1 MLRGWLRDK
10 KGELNAS
17 THSLDALS
25 EPQDIEASMRAAN
38 HIMNDDLQA
47 AEDGLANGTSSFHKM
62 GKGMVAFLRA
72 TLGFEPEIMREA
84 SERLADAE
92 STASADHRKAQ
103 RDSQV
108 HRSAIYPVGS
118 EFALCHAQAQ
128 LMSAVVGVLNESL
141 TESIRG
147 FYKLRKAF
155 VTLDAIL
162 AAEDKYMRG
171 HPRSAPSARASVD
184 SQRSNRSAR
193 PAEVVPGSIG
203 NDRRGKKQ
211 EKSLLDTVRQNEAQ
225 AAAKVSTN
233 SNGPTKAEDD
243 DDDDDDE
250 FYDADEAHE
259 PSQKTDT
266 YAGHIEIDRMTEA
279 SAESSMDV
287 EREGETQDLPP
298 LKAFSSSHQVLDHD
312 PDSEIFSNPID
323 VFIHSGANLSF
334 GLLLVMISM
343 IPPAFNRLLFII
355 GFHGDRDRGLRLL
368 WQASKFHNIN
378 GAMAG
383 LCLLGFYHQVISF
396 ADILPEASLTRTA
409 DNETQQDVQ
418 GYPQERCEALLQ
430 DMRTRHPKSQLW
442 LLEQARMESMKRR
455 LSSSLSILGSTSN
468 TKSPLKQVEAL
479 KMFDR
484 SLTAMFAHEYALCAE
499 SFLACVQL
507 NNWSHT
513 LYYYIAGAAHVE
525 MYRHLITSGASN
537 SKECKEHAAKATE
550 YLHQAPKHAGKK
562 KFMARQLPFDVFV
575 ARKVQKWD
583 ARAKEWDVLFIEAVG
598 VSPLEEII
606 FFFNGCGR
614 MDDDQLQTSLEN
626 LNWSDES
633 YGNEKTWKKEE
644 ADEKAILAVLRAVTL
659 RNLRRWN
666 AAVDILEKN
675 VLPVPVN
682 ELKGGLRDDWTA
694 PCARYE
700 MGVVCWMRRRE
711 GSGGARGKEQEEWVK
726 ECEEWVGKAAE
737 WGSFELDARIGLK
750 IATAKDTLAKFW
762 EGRR

>member
-1 MLRGWLRDK
+1 
-10 KGELNAS
+10 
-17 THSLDALS
+17 
-25 EPQDIEASMRAAN
+25 
-38 HIMNDDLQA
+38 MNDDLQA
-47 AEDGLANGTSSFHKM
+47 AEDGLAN
-62 GKGMVAFLRA
+62 
-72 TLGFEPEIMREA
+72 A

-92 STASADHRKAQ
+92 STSSADHRKAQ
-103 RDSQV
+103 RDPHV
-108 HRSAIYPVGS
+108 HKSAIYPVGS
-118 EFALCHAQAQ
+118 EFALCNAQAQ

-171 HPRSAPSARASVD
+171 HPRQATSVRASID
-184 SQRSNRSAR
+184 SARSNRSSRSTNAIT
-193 PAEVVPGSIG
+193 AGLG
-203 NDRRGKKQ
+203 NDRSGGKKQ

-225 AAAKVSTN
+225 AVAKSTKD
-233 SNGPTKAEDD
+233 SNGAPKAED

-250 FYDADEAHE
+250 FYDADEAHDS
-259 PSQKTDT
+259 SQTDT
-266 YAGHIEIDRMTEA
+266 YAGHIEINGVSRD
-279 SAESSMDV
+279 SAKSSLDV
-287 EREGETQDLPP
+287 ERDGEDRDLPP
-298 LKAFSSSHQVLDHD
+298 LKTLSSGHQVLDHD

-343 IPPAFNRLLFII
+343 IPPAFNKLLFII

-383 LCLLGFYHQVISF
+383 LCLLGFYHQVISY
-396 ADILPEASLTRTA
+396 ADILPEVSLTRAA
-409 DNETQQDVQ
+409 DNSTQQDVQ

-430 DMRTRHPKSQLW
+430 DMRARHPKSQLW

-455 LSSSLSILGSTSN
+455 LSSSLSILGDASA

-479 KMFDR
+479 NMFEK

-499 SFLACVQL
+499 SFLKCVQL

-525 MYRHLITSGASN
+525 MHRHLVMSGHSN
-537 SKECKEHAAKATE
+537 TKECKKHAEKATE
-550 YLHQAPKHAGKK
+550 YLHQAPQHAGKK

-583 ARAKEWDVLFIEAVG
+583 ARAKEWDVPFIEAVG

-606 FFFNGCGR
+606 FFFNGYGR
-614 MDDDQLQTSLEN
+614 MDDAQLGTSLQN
-626 LNWSDES
+626 LKWSDES
-633 YGNEKTWKKEE
+633 EGNRKMWANEEK
-644 ADEKAILAVLRAVTL
+644 DEKAILAILRAVTL
-659 RNLRRWN
+659 RNLRRWDD
-666 AAVDILEKN
+666 AVD
-675 VLPVPVN
+675 VLKEGVMGVPN
-682 ELKGGLRDDWTA
+682 AELKGGLRDDWTA

-700 MGVVCWMRRRE
+700 MGVVCWMRRRDGG
-711 GSGGARGKEQEEWVK
+711 GSGGSGGKDGDGGKGEEEWVR
-726 ECEEWVGKAAE
+726 ECESWLTKAAE

-750 IATAKDTLAKFW
+750 IATAQDTLKKFW
-762 EGRR
+762 DAREGRKV